1 LQLNARAAEA
11 QPGPVL
17 QRLFHTWPDLASY
30 NNEARPMKPNLRI
43 LISIGVVIALA
54 LGALAI
60 ALSYEGPCR
69 TAQPL
74 PPEMARMKAVL
85 YRCYGPPQAVLKIE
99 EIAKPTP
106 RDNEVLVKVRA
117 VAVNPLDWHL
127 MRGEPYFLRQSNG
140 IGTPKNPRMGVD
152 FAGTVEAV
160 GEKVTAFKPGDA
172 VYGGKQGAFAEYVTV
187 KQDFALKPENLS
199 FEQAA
204 SVPIAGITALQ
215 GLRDQ
220 GKLKPGQKVL
230 INGASGGV
238 GTFAV
243 QIAKAMGA
251 EVTAVCS
258 TRNVELVRSL
268 GADRVVD
275 YTQQDFTKSDERYD
289 VILDSVSNHTLAE
302 YRSILKSDGKL
313 VIVGAIS
320 RDPWIGMLLLPVKAA
335 LWSNFVDQQL
345 GMFIADINNK
355 DLAALNSMLSDGRV
369 HPVIDRQFKFQDIA
383 AAITYLETGRA
394 RGKVVVSLDGQDRS

>member
-1 LQLNARAAEA
+1 
-11 QPGPVL
+11 
-17 QRLFHTWPDLASY
+17 
-30 NNEARPMKPNLRI
+30 MKPQFRI
-43 LISIGVVIALA
+43 LVAIGVVIAVGLCA
-54 LGALAI
+54 FAI
-60 ALSYEGPCR
+60 ALSYESPCG
-69 TAQPL
+69 TAPAL
-74 PPEMARMKAVL
+74 TADAPRMKAVL
-85 YRCYGPPQAVLKIE
+85 YRCYGSPEVLKVE
-99 EIAKPTP
+99 EIVKPTP
-106 RDNEVLVKVRA
+106 KDDEVLVKVRA
-117 VAVNPLDWHL
+117 VAVNPLDWHY

-140 IGTPKNPRMGVD
+140 IGTPNSPRLGVD

-172 VYGGKQGAFAEYVTV
+172 VYGGKQGAFAEYLTV
-187 KQDFALKPENLS
+187 KTDFALKPENLS

-204 SVPIAGITALQ
+204 AIPIAGITALQ
-215 GLRDQ
+215 GLRDH
-220 GKLKPGQKVL
+220 GKLKAGQKVL

-268 GADRVVD
+268 GADHVID
-275 YTQQDFTKSDERYD
+275 YTQQDFTKTNQRYD

-302 YRSILKSDGKL
+302 YRSSLKSDGKL
-313 VIVGAIS
+313 VIVGSLS
-320 RDPWIGMLLLPVKAA
+320 RSPWFGMLSLPIKAA

-345 GMFIADINNK
+345 GMFLADINDK
-355 DLAALNSMLSDGRV
+355 DLAALNAMMSDGRV
-369 HPVIDRQFKFQDIA
+369 RPVIDRQFKFGEMA

-394 RGKVVVSLDGQDRS
+394 RGKVVVTLEAEDRS